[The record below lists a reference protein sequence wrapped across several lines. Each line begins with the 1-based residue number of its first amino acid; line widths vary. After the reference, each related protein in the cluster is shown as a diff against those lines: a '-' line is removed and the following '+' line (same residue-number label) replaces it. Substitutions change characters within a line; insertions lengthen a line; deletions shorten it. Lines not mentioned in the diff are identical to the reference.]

1 MRRIATSLSALC
13 CAVLCALSVPA
24 AAEEAIGNAASV
36 EKDVQGATSGRSAR
50 LSTGDTVYF
59 DEVLTTGADSRA
71 RLAFVDR
78 TAMQMG
84 PSSKVR
90 LDSFVYSAGSGVVF
104 NAAKGA
110 FRFVSTPGAHKG
122 YEVRTPTATIGVRG
136 TIFAARVL
144 PGGRTDAVIYSGA
157 IEVCDR
163 GGVCRTLDRP
173 CTFVTVTASGI
184 TQPRTIGKNDW
195 SFDRACKGAPPPSD
209 QGAPPPAGPFP
220 LPGGG
225 EFPINW
231 GGPTIG
237 VTFGPTVGDGS
248 FADPVPMNG
257 VAFAGGLKLGYMLPL
272 WANIVGGFETDF
284 QYRSEIGGSTNS
296 HGTTSGSRPGYLGT
310 ARVKLGYA
318 FDRFLVYGAGGL
330 AYGHIVAP
338 RSFSGPNVIGPAY
351 SFGNSVNNPF
361 RPGWTVGAGVSY
373 ALTRNISVNAEYLY
387 IKLEH
392 DYPLYNT
399 SAALYS
405 VPVCNTS
412 GMHSI
417 RFGVNLSFSPADI
430 LPAGA
435 GR

>member
-1 MRRIATSLSALC
+1 MRKFAISVAALC
-13 CAVLCALSVPA
+13 ATVAPA
-24 AAEEAIGNAASV
+24 GAEDAIGNAASV
-36 EKDVQGATSGRSAR
+36 EKDVQGATAGRSLR
-50 LSTGDTVYF
+50 LATGDTVYF
-59 DEVLTTGADSRA
+59 DEVLTTGAASRA
-71 RLAFVDR
+71 KLAFVDR
-78 TAMQMG
+78 TTMQMG
-84 PSSKVR
+84 PSSKVK
-90 LDSFVYSAGSGVVF
+90 LDSFVYSGGSGVGF

-110 FRFVSTPGAHKG
+110 FRFVSAPGEHKS
-122 YEVRTPTATIGVRG
+122 YEVRTPTAMIGVRG

-144 PGGRTDAVIYSGA
+144 PGGRTDAVLYSGA
-157 IEVCDR
+157 IEVCDTA
-163 GGVCRTLDRP
+163 GVCRTLDKP
-173 CTFVTVTASGI
+173 CTFVTVTRSGI
-184 TQPRTIGKNDW
+184 TAPRTIGKNDW
-195 SFDRACKGAPPPSD
+195 SFDKACKGAPPPSD
-209 QGAPPPAGPFP
+209 QGALPPPGAPVP
-220 LPGGG
+220 PPPGGS
-225 EFPINW
+225 EPPFNW
-231 GGPTIG
+231 GGPSIG
-237 VTFGPTVGDGS
+237 VTVGPTIGDAS

-257 VAFAGGLKLGYMLPL
+257 AAFAGGLKLGYMLPL

-296 HGTTSGSRPGYLGT
+296 HGTTSASRPGYVGT

-318 FDRFLVYGAGGL
+318 FDRFLVYGTGGF
-330 AYGHIVAP
+330 AYGHIIAP

-361 RPGWTVGAGVSY
+361 LPGWTVGAGVGY

-387 IKLEH
+387 IKLSH

-417 RFGVNLSFSPADI
+417 RFGVNLNFSPSDI
-430 LPAGA
+430 LPAA